1 MKLLLKGGRVVDP
14 ATSRDGEFDVLVE
27 DGVVG
32 RIGKSIAAD
41 GADVL
46 ALKSG
51 WIVAPGL
58 IDMHVHLRE
67 PGQEHKETIA
77 TGVRSCCG

>member
-27 DGVVG
+27 DGTIS
-32 RIGKSIAAD
+32 RIGKSLPAEGAPVFEIAR
-41 GADVL
+41 
-46 ALKSG
+46 G

-58 IDMHVHLRE
+58 VDMHVHLRE
-67 PGQEHKETIA
+67 PGQ
-77 TGVRSCCG
+77 